1 MNPPTCR
8 FCGVAEW
15 RHVCRIT
22 TGTKKP
28 APPAAKPK
36 KGARK

>member
-15 RHVCRIT
+15 RHICKKT
-22 TGTKKP
+22 TGKAKP
-28 APPAAKPK
+28 APK
-36 KGARK
+36 KEKKT